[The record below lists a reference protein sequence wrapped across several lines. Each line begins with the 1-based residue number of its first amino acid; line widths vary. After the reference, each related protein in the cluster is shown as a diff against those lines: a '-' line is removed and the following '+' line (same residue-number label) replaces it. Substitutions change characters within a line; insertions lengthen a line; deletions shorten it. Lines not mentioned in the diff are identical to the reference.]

1 MCKADR
7 ENAEIKVK
15 VSEIRKAPKD
25 SFKIKNRRKLQK
37 RKKSILTTLLVV
49 FKADL

>member
-15 VSEIRKAPKD
+15 VSAIRKTPKD
-25 SFKIKNRRKLQK
+25 SFRIRKRRKLQK

-49 FKADL
+49 FSADL